1 MTIFFCAVHDLA
13 GYIINAVIFGIHFM
27 FAQIFYFDRTES
39 AKAGMESYFREANA
53 LYLQSFDQLP
63 AEMETGC
70 GGSYRTFVLGIDG
83 LVAFFI
89 FFVWFALDIF
99 WQRRLAQFF

>member
-13 GYIINAVIFGIHFM
+13 GYIINTVIFRIHFM
-27 FAQIFYFDRTES
+27 FAQIFYFDWAES
-39 AKAGMESYFREANA
+39 AKACMKSYFCETNT
-53 LYLQSFDQLP
+53 LYLQSFDQLA
-63 AEMETGC
+63 AEMQTGC
-70 GGSYRTFVLGIDG
+70 GSGYRTLMLGIDS
-83 LVAFFI
+83 LVSFFI